1 MRIFHEHVL
10 VKEPKTSES
19 TSWHHDQPY
28 YCVDGE
34 QVCSIWLP
42 LDPVPKESGLEFVAG
57 SHLLGKMFMN
67 FRNDIYVILVFII
80 FGAPLPVP

>member
-1 MRIFHEHVL
+1 M
-10 VKEPKTSES
+10 SQ
-19 TSWHHDQPY
+19 DAQPY

-57 SHLLGKMFMN
+57 SHLLGKMFIN